1 MTARVALSP
10 NDSLWLN
17 MDTPENLMV
26 IESIMWF
33 DEALDAEAVLTTLRT
48 RLIERYP
55 VFTWRPEF
63 ASVPGGPD
71 HWVADPGFT
80 LERHVSFH
88 HLDGSDGHAAIQEFL
103 EGQMSEP
110 LPRDRPLWQAHVLT
124 GAGAHAVVM
133 RFHHAIADGTALVRV
148 LLDLTTG
155 HPDGDEPSAG
165 EPSRDEPVLE
175 ADSPDAQ
182 PQDQTASAAATA
194 PRRTTSPTR
203 TSAVDRVPAAAEP
216 PSLERAHQ
224 SRRERAVGALSHL
237 VTWPLAAGVAATNS
251 AADLAVTLG
260 PDHEG
265 GLVRRLAEQA
275 RGTADAVD
283 KLIVATTPDAL
294 PFGRPGAAKSADWGP
309 AYPLADI
316 KRVARARGATVN
328 DVMMAALSGALRR
341 YVLAHG
347 EVPRDVVTMIPVNL
361 RPWDAPLPEHLGNKF
376 ALVAFEL
383 PLAEPT
389 PAARLSTAKARM
401 DVIKQGPEAM
411 LTFGLAHAIGSV
423 GAVTATVSRQ
433 MISYFGNKAF
443 GVTTNVP
450 GPTSTRYFAG
460 REMVGVLGWVPAASH
475 QTLGACI
482 FSYNGQVRVGF
493 KADAT
498 VIPDVAN
505 LVSALDDELADLV
518 AEVP

>member
-1 MTARVALSP
+1 MTSRVALSP

-33 DEALDAEAVLTTLRT
+33 DEPLEPPAVLEALRT
-48 RLIERYP
+48 RLLARYP

-63 ASVPGGPD
+63 ASGPGGLD
-71 HWVADPGFT
+71 HWVADPEFF
-80 LERHVSFH
+80 LERHVTFH
-88 HLDGSDGHAAIQEFL
+88 DLDGDDGHEAIQQFL
-103 EGQMSEP
+103 AGTMSEP
-110 LPRDRPLWQAHVLT
+110 LPHDRPLWHAHVLT

-148 LLDLTTG
+148 LLDLTTA
-155 HPDGDEPSAG
+155 HPEGDEQPADGAPAPAHAESSTGAG
-165 EPSRDEPVLE
+165 GVRL
-175 ADSPDAQ
+175 
-182 PQDQTASAAATA
+182 
-194 PRRTTSPTR
+194 TR
-203 TSAVDRVPAAAEP
+203 VDRPPAAVEL
-216 PSLERAHQ
+216 PSGERAHQ

-237 VTWPLAAGVAATNS
+237 VTWPLAAGVAATNT
-251 AADLAVTLG
+251 AAGLVTTLD
-260 PDHEG
+260 PDHG
-265 GLVRRLAEQA
+265 GLVSRMAEQA

-283 KLIVATTPDAL
+283 KLLVGTTPDAL
-294 PFGRPGAAKSADWGP
+294 PFGRPGVDKTADWGP
-309 AYPLADI
+309 PYPLDEV

-328 DVMMAALSGALRR
+328 DVMMAALGGALRR
-341 YVLAHG
+341 YVIAHG

-383 PLAEPT
+383 PLAAPT
-389 PAARLSTAKARM
+389 AMSRLAQSKARM
-401 DVIKQGPEAM
+401 DVIKQGPEAL

-433 MISYFGNKAF
+433 MISFFGNKAF

-450 GPTSTRYFAG
+450 GPTSARYFAG

-482 FSYNGQVRVGF
+482 FSYNGQIRVGF
-493 KADAT
+493 KADSA
-498 VIPDVAN
+498 VIPDVAT
-505 LVSALDDELADLV
+505 LVAALDDELADLF
-518 AEVP
+518 AEVG